1 MKRIIR
7 RKNAARLRKI
17 LKRLAAAL
25 KLDGEQPVITASNI
39 HYEIADRTRAI
50 SHGGIGVIHMLV
62 NKVGLPELIDEKLHV
77 LKQHRPYH
85 ESDHVLNIAYNS
97 LCGGRVLEDI
107 ELRRNDEVFL
117 DAIGA
122 ESIPDP
128 TTEGDFCRRLEP
140 SDIYALMDAGNEARL
155 KVWQYQPASFTEETA
170 RIDADGTYVYTLGE
184 CKEGMDI
191 SHKGG
196 WGYHPLLVSLANT
209 QEPLYLLNRS
219 ANRPSHEGVI
229 PLYDKAVELCRRGG
243 FKDILLRGDTDFSL
257 TTEFDRWDDDD
268 VRFVFGYDAKPNLK
282 NLADWT
288 PESEYQEL
296 VRHAERAIKKEPRER
311 PENVKER
318 IVAEREFENIK
329 LLSEQVVE
337 FEYKPVACERPYRM
351 VAVRKNLSVEKG
363 ELVLYDDIRYFFF
376 VTNDRSMTK
385 KEVVAEAAQRCN
397 QENLNAQLKDGGVRA
412 LHAPVNTLNA
422 NWAYMV
428 MSSFAWS
435 FKAWAALML
444 PIHGRWLEKHT
455 GERDLLLR
463 MEFRTFYNTF
473 IAIPAQI
480 IKTGRRIIY
489 RLLAWNPHQHILFR
503 LFESLRE

>member
-1 MKRIIR
+1 VKRIIR
-7 RKNAARLRKI
+7 RKNAARLKKI

-62 NKVGLPELIDEKLHV
+62 NKVGLPELIDEKLKV

-117 DAIGA
+117 DALGA

-128 TTEGDFCRRLEP
+128 TTAGDFCRRFEP

-155 KVWQYQPASFTEETA
+155 KVWQHQPASFTEETA
-170 RIDADGTYVYTLGE
+170 RIDADGTYVSTLGE

-191 SHKGG
+191 SRNGV

-229 PLYDKAVELCRRGG
+229 PLYDKAIELCRRGG
-243 FKDILLRGDTDFSL
+243 FEDILLRGDTDFSL

-282 NLADWT
+282 NLADWR

-296 VRHAERAIKKEPRER
+296 VRHAERAIKTEPRER

-318 IVAEREFENIK
+318 IVVEREFENIK

-376 VTNDRSMTK
+376 VTNDWSMTK
-385 KEVVAEAAQRCN
+385 EEVVREASQRCN

-428 MSSFAWS
+428 MSAMAWS

-480 IKTGRRIIY
+480 IKTGRRIVY